1 MDPVEKVFSIDD
13 LRLLILSF
21 YIDKKK
27 VKIHNSSCKSKLHE
41 IFCSPIDRLVFYI
54 LIRIY
59 YSR

>member
-21 YIDKKK
+21 YLDKEK
-27 VKIHNSSCKSKLHE
+27 VNTYRPSCKSKLHE

>member
-1 MDPVEKVFSIDD
+1 MNPVEKVFTING

-21 YIDKKK
+21 YLDK
-27 VKIHNSSCKSKLHE
+27 VKVKKNTVTCLSRIERFLCDPIERL
-41 IFCSPIDRLVFYI
+41 IFSI

>member
-21 YIDKKK
+21 YLDK
-27 VKIHNSSCKSKLHE
+27 VKNKTISCKNKIE
-41 IFCSPIDRLVFYI
+41 KIFCSPIERMIFNI